1 MKTRTK
7 RPPGAARPP
16 LPRITLILGGARSGK
31 STFAERL
38 ALERFA
44 SPLYLATAEA
54 TDPEMAARIADHR
67 ARRGARWP
75 CVEEPLDLAAA
86 LRTSAPACDGVLVEC
101 LTTWVA
107 NILVKE
113 GEAAFLKRRDALLG
127 ALAAT
132 VRPVILVSNE
142 VGLGLV
148 PEHALGRRFR
158 DLAGWLNQDVA
169 RLAHEVAFLVA
180 GLPMWLKESRGRG
193 RAPTCSGLFQRCGS
207 ATPWRETMA

>member
-1 MKTRTK
+1 MQTKTNRRTAHANDQPSGVPH
-7 RPPGAARPP
+7 PPHPC
-16 LPRITLILGGARSGK
+16 ITLVLGGARSGK

-38 ALERFA
+38 ALARCA

-54 TDPEMAARIADHR
+54 TDPEMAARIAGHR
-67 ARRGARWP
+67 ARRGARWL

-86 LRTSAPACDGVLVEC
+86 LRTATPACDGVLVEC

-113 GEAAFLKRRDALLG
+113 GEAAFPARRDALLA
-127 ALAAT
+127 ALAVIA
-132 VRPVILVSNE
+132 RPVILVSNE
-142 VGLGLV
+142 VGLGIV
-148 PEHALGRRFR
+148 PEHALARRFR

-169 RLAHEVAFLVA
+169 RLAHEVAFLAA

-193 RAPTCSGLFQRCGS
+193 RAPT
-207 ATPWRETMA
+207 